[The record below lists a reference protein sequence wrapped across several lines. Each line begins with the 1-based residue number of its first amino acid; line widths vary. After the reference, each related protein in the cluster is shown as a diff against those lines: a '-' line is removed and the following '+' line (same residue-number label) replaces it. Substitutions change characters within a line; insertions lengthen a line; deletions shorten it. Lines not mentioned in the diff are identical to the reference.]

1 MKNFCDVVWWIG
13 NLFFDD
19 FFELVIF
26 DSRDCVD
33 ISVVELVKK
42 FYKFGKE

>member
-1 MKNFCDVVWWIG
+1 MKNFCDVLRRIE
-13 NLFFDD
+13 NFFFDD

-33 ISVVELVKK
+33 ISVVELVEK
-42 FYKFGKE
+42 FDKFGKE